1 MALRRLATAVLRARA
16 LRRRGL
22 SGLIVGL
29 ALTPSAASGQY
40 MALTPPMPADTRPAA
55 APDARKAAPLPGRPA
70 EHATTGALPDQRT
83 GSSRQRV
90 LRDICI
96 GCDR

>member
-1 MALRRLATAVLRARA
+1 MVLRHLMTAVLCARA

-22 SGLIVGL
+22 AGLIAGL
-29 ALTPSAASGQY
+29 ALAPSVASGQY

-55 APDARKAAPLPGRPA
+55 APDARRAVPLQGRPA
-70 EHATTGALPDQRT
+70 EHAATGTLPDQRT
-83 GSSRQRV
+83 GSSRQRI